1 MQHLIL
7 YTFNLIAFFV
17 GIIGVL
23 VLFIGVLKALSQY
36 FTRKNLWQIRITLV
50 EHILLGLDFLIVR
63 DIIET
68 VTLKTT
74 MLWIDLGALVLIVV
88 IRVVFSFFTGKEMEE
103 LLEERKDVKL

>member
-1 MQHLIL
+1 MQEAIL
-7 YTFNLIAFFV
+7 HIFDLIAFMV
-17 GIIGVL
+17 GIIGVS
-23 VLFIGVLKALSQY
+23 VLTTGVLRALWQY
-36 FTRKNLWQIRITLV
+36 ITRKNLWQVRVTLV

-103 LLEERKDVKL
+103 LLDERKGVKL